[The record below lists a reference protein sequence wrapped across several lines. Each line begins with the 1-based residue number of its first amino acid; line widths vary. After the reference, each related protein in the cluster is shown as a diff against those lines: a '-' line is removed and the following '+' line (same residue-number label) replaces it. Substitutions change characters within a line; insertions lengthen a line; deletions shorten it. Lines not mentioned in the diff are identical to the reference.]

1 MANEENK
8 NDTESK
14 PTLRIRLTISNNSE
28 GGLEYPNQR
37 NFNNK
42 ETKHRCNHEIDF
54 GNQTS
59 YSQQQTSDSEQKK
72 KKLFEIVQ
80 PHNHKSSL
88 FINLS
93 DTTSQSHQQQKKEN
107 CLFISPDLNQFDP
120 ASPPSPSVSAVCSRS
135 PSFELKHNLE
145 RASLCSN
152 NSYSTGKLL
161 DDITMSQGCNF
172 INSLMSASR
181 RGSATD
187 TSNRRASSLSNLVVP
202 ILNQAMNKSPSGNH
216 LVNAS
221 NETICDVDQTQ
232 TNSLSSNNRNI
243 QNSDMMQPLTVEI
256 NQFNDDSDDYDSE
269 SDFDDMLSSQELEDE
284 CKRLEDEVRI
294 WEHKVAELERKRFD
308 DEVPRSLID
317 KMIDQRARL
326 RDLEAQ
332 LYKLELADETSM
344 CIEFDDSKPSTSRFG
359 SQIQPGQENTAD
371 ILDAIPPS
379 GSLQHQQYLTRAS
392 TGTDS
397 SEYSQLP
404 TFDQHKKHLID
415 DDGNRCQLYNN
426 RLTES
431 SNYIDFHQN
440 KQDRLSPVRPNHFK
454 NDLRCNHIIA
464 PQDST
469 STGSSDSQY

>member
-8 NDTESK
+8 NDTELK
-14 PTLRIRLTISNNSE
+14 PTLRIRLTISNNSDS
-28 GGLEYPNQR
+28 GPSQR
-37 NFNNK
+37 NFNNQ
-42 ETKHRCNHEIDF
+42 EQTKHRCNHEIDF
-54 GNQTS
+54 ANQSS
-59 YSQQQTSDSEQKK
+59 YNHQQQTSENEQTKK

-93 DTTSQSHQQQKKEN
+93 DTTSKNHQQQSEN
-107 CLFISPDLNQFDP
+107 CLFISPDLNQLDP
-120 ASPPSPSVSAVCSRS
+120 ASPPSPSASTICSRS
-135 PSFELKHNLE
+135 SSFELKQGIE
-145 RASLCSN
+145 RSNLCSN
-152 NSYSTGKLL
+152 SSNSTGNLL

-181 RGSATD
+181 HGSATD
-187 TSNRRASSLSNLVVP
+187 TSNRRTSSLNNLVAP

-221 NETICDVDQTQ
+221 NETICDIDQTQ

-243 QNSDMMQPLTVEI
+243 QNSDMTQPLTVEI

-294 WEHKVAELERKRFD
+294 WEQKVAELERKRFD

-332 LYKLELADETSM
+332 LYKLDLADESSM
-344 CIEFDDSKPSTSRFG
+344 CIDFDDSKPSTSRFG

-404 TFDQHKKHLID
+404 TFDQHKKHIIED
-415 DDGNRCQLYNN
+415 SDNRCQLYNN

-431 SNYIDFHQN
+431 PNYIDFHQNN

-454 NDLRCNHIIA
+454 NDLRCSHIIA